1 MQYFLSEHLDLVGPG
16 SRGRQREPA
25 ALFVFPDGTSLLVD
39 VGAGNR
45 APPTGANRV
54 PDGSR
59 SAGEWIGRYA
69 LGWLDDHDQCG
80 DRVTPRLTR
89 PAALL
94 HRQVR
99 RIANTGRAR
108 EQSLARAF
116 ERSHYGLDSG

>member
-1 MQYFLSEHLDLVGPG
+1 MQHFLSEHLDLIGPG

-39 VGAGNR
+39 VGDGNR

-59 SAGEWIGRYA
+59 SAGEWIARYA

-80 DRVTPRLTR
+80 DELPLGSLDRLRCCAGRCAASRTPG
-89 PAALL
+89 
-94 HRQVR
+94 
-99 RIANTGRAR
+99 GRESNR
-108 EQSLARAF
+108 
-116 ERSHYGLDSG
+116 